1 MICEIKDLSKY
12 SQEDIEKTDL
22 ISEVLNK
29 FPVVYQ
35 SLKKS
40 FKSKSINKDV
50 LIKKMECESCLA
62 DFEYVEE
69 NLKYCPKC
77 GREYPLEDNY
87 CSDCLVILKNITDKV
102 DVRDIEAN
110 PQFEFNGKNAYD
122 DFEKLLSKDNLEKIN
137 QFRFNYDD
145 LLGIL
150 HDIKSQAF
158 RNFDELVKTN
168 EIKFDSLDTLDKIIL
183 FTKSFVKVDFKSFGG
198 ELGYFE
204 EDTIFIDDR
213 QSKSLQITTL
223 IHELSHFL
231 IQEILIHVICK
242 ILDSSRNSYI
252 SSLVTFILSYSPF
265 TQLIDE
271 YAAHD
276 VEGRFTMFGFQDYS
290 SFIQIEK
297 SLDGEMTSDE
307 IEITKSIGNTF
318 ALSIK
323 GILESLI
330 DRDLRDEIKD
340 QFLKDVLDRPNYA
353 ALRMENCQI
362 LNEEGF
368 IKSIW
373 LIVYDGFE
381 IASLNSEKLV
391 QINDLNN

>member
-1 MICEIKDLSKY
+1 MMAEIRDLSKY
-12 SQEDIEKTDL
+12 STVDIEKTDL
-22 ISEVLNK
+22 ISEVLDN
-29 FPVVYQ
+29 FPVVNHY
-35 SLKKS
+35 LKS
-40 FKSKSINKDV
+40 FKNEGTIEKYLKE
-50 LIKKMECESCLA
+50 KREYSCAA
-62 DFEYVEE
+62 DFESVGE
-69 NLKYCPKC
+69 NFKYCPKC
-77 GREYPLEDNY
+77 GREYPLKDNY
-87 CSDCLVILKNITDKV
+87 CQDCLVILKNIEDKV

-110 PQFEFNGKNAYD
+110 PHFAFDGKNTYH
-122 DFEKLLSKDNLEKIN
+122 DFENLLSKDNLEKIK

-145 LLGIL
+145 FLGIM

-158 RNFDELVKTN
+158 RNFDDMVRAN
-168 EIKFDSLDTLDKIIL
+168 EIDFDSLDVLDKIIL

-204 EDTIFIDDR
+204 EDVIFIDDR

-231 IQEILIHVICK
+231 LIHVFCK
-242 ILDSSRNSYI
+242 ILDCWRNSYV
-252 SSLVTFILSYSPF
+252 LAVVNFILSYSPF

-271 YAAHD
+271 YAAHN

-323 GILESLI
+323 EILSLTETFAMK
-330 DRDLRDEIKD
+330 LRT
-340 QFLKDVLDRPNYA
+340 
-353 ALRMENCQI
+353 
-362 LNEEGF
+362 
-368 IKSIW
+368 
-373 LIVYDGFE
+373 
-381 IASLNSEKLV
+381 NS
-391 QINDLNN
+391 